1 LAIELDG
8 VSKRYRVYRERYR
21 SLKEVLMHHRFGEW
35 EERWAL
41 REVSLQVERGS
52 TLGLIGHNGAGKS
65 TTLKLIARILVP
77 DRGRIQVS
85 GRAAGLLE
93 LGAGF
98 QPEYTGRE
106 NIHLNASLMGLTRRE
121 IDARFDDIVSFS
133 ELDDVIDTPLR
144 TYSSGMQMR
153 LGFAVAVHSRPEVLV
168 VDEVLAV
175 GDAAFQR
182 KCMDWIE
189 TFQGAGGTIAMVS
202 HNLGVVREVCDVVAW
217 MERGRI
223 VRMGE
228 AEGVVDAYIEKVRE
242 ETGLA
247 SGETIDSP
255 GGPHHDIEIGSVRLI
270 DRQGQEVSQIGAG
283 EPLVVEVPY
292 RVYKAMAT
300 PVLGVAIHRNDG
312 AYIYGTNTHVDGQ
325 ELGPLDKDGL
335 VRLCYPSLNLLGG
348 TYLVSVLLFA
358 DSRTTVA
365 PIDARWQQYRLR
377 VEANG
382 EDSGLVRLDHRWE
395 LSPSLEGRRS

>member
-1 LAIELDG
+1 MAPVAIELDG

-21 SLKEVLMHHRFGEW
+21 SLKEVLMHRRFGEW

-41 REVSLQVERGS
+41 REVSVQVESGS

-77 DRGRIQVS
+77 DRGRVQVS

-106 NIHLNASLMGLTRRE
+106 NIHLNASLMGLSRRE

-223 VRMGE
+223 VRIGE
-228 AEGVVDAYIEKVRE
+228 SESVVDAYIERVRE
-242 ETGLA
+242 ESGLA
-247 SGETIDSP
+247 GGETIDSA
-255 GGPHHDIEIGSVRLI
+255 GGPHQDIE
-270 DRQGQEVSQIGAG
+270 
-283 EPLVVEVPY
+283 
-292 RVYKAMAT
+292 
-300 PVLGVAIHRNDG
+300 
-312 AYIYGTNTHVDGQ
+312 
-325 ELGPLDKDGL
+325 
-335 VRLCYPSLNLLGG
+335 
-348 TYLVSVLLFA
+348 
-358 DSRTTVA
+358 
-365 PIDARWQQYRLR
+365 
-377 VEANG
+377 
-382 EDSGLVRLDHRWE
+382 
-395 LSPSLEGRRS
+395 